1 MRLAVTPCPQSTEGR
16 RSIMKKR
23 ITWGIAGALTALT
36 VSLVAFAGTPGAV
49 ATQGQA
55 IIAGTGNSEE
65 VTTRLYNTTL
75 PGCVLPFS
83 DIGMSVCGGIGLTG
97 GGTRVG
103 VWGVTTDNST
113 GFGVEGSTVK
123 GTGVFGHNSG
133 STGIGVWGQT
143 AGVGS
148 AVYGEATKNG
158 AGVFGDTIDG
168 VGVQARSTSGIALN
182 VLGKARFSRS
192 GVAWVVG
199 TSTASRNWARVTL
212 PITAKSMMAATLQ
225 KYVPGVFVLAAVP
238 NVTGGY
244 FTIYLNK
251 AVTTTVGPISWMVV
265 ERP

>member
-1 MRLAVTPCPQSTEGR
+1 MPSVDRGEKIHHEEADHVGHRWCPYRSYRLASSVR
-16 RSIMKKR
+16 RD
-23 ITWGIAGALTALT
+23 A
-36 VSLVAFAGTPGAV
+36 GAV

-133 STGIGVWGQT
+133 STGIGV
-143 AGVGS
+143 
-148 AVYGEATKNG
+148 
-158 AGVFGDTIDG
+158 
-168 VGVQARSTSGIALN
+168 
-182 VLGKARFSRS
+182 
-192 GVAWVVG
+192 
-199 TSTASRNWARVTL
+199 
-212 PITAKSMMAATLQ
+212 
-225 KYVPGVFVLAAVP
+225 
-238 NVTGGY
+238 
-244 FTIYLNK
+244 
-251 AVTTTVGPISWMVV
+251 
-265 ERP
+265 

>member
-1 MRLAVTPCPQSTEGR
+1 M
-16 RSIMKKR
+16 
-23 ITWGIAGALTALT
+23 
-36 VSLVAFAGTPGAV
+36 
-49 ATQGQA
+49 
-55 IIAGTGNSEE
+55 
-65 VTTRLYNTTL
+65 
-75 PGCVLPFS
+75 
-83 DIGMSVCGGIGLTG
+83 
-97 GGTRVG
+97 
-103 VWGVTTDNST
+103 
-113 GFGVEGSTVK
+113 
-123 GTGVFGHNSG
+123 
-133 STGIGVWGQT
+133 
-143 AGVGS
+143 
-148 AVYGEATKNG
+148 YGEATKNG